1 MKAFATTEWGRAGRS
16 LRAAQEL
23 LRIDADSAASRAY
36 YAAFHALTALF
47 ALRGLAFTRHAALR
61 AALNIP
67 SQREVELPVKYKGQP
82 LQCTY
87 KADFICYRDLI
98 IEAKAL
104 SRLTGVEEAKLI
116 NYLKATGY
124 PVGLLINFGA
134 KSLETRRLVLKK
146 SV

>member
-61 AALNIP
+61 AALH
-67 SQREVELPVKYKGQP
+67 
-82 LQCTY
+82 
-87 KADFICYRDLI
+87 RDLVQ
-98 IEAKAL
+98 KGVL
-104 SRLTGVEEAKLI
+104 GVEMGKAYDFLMT
-116 NYLKATGY
+116 LRATGDY
-124 PVGLLINFGA
+124 GGA
-134 KSLETRRLVLKK
+134 D
-146 SV
+146 SVTTASAKQALDKAAESVAAIGAACPELANSGPGGISPPGRSTD